1 MRLVHR
7 LQRAWDRVSI
17 YLPLTMM
24 AVLALGTYWLQ
35 RNAPTAAIP
44 AAAQSVKNDIDY
56 FMRQFTI
63 RSFDET
69 GLLKSE
75 VNGLEARHYVDTDFL
90 EIDQPRIRSIGEQNR
105 VTTSTGKL
113 ALSNGDGSEVQLMG
127 NALVVREAAP
137 GPDGK
142 VLPKMT
148 FAGEFLHAFV
158 NEERVKSHKPVLLT
172 RGNDQFTGDSLA
184 YSNVTGIA
192 ELKGRVRA
200 VLVPHTNTNINTGTG
215 TGTGIGIGIGI
226 GTGTGTRSAGK
237 P

>member
-1 MRLVHR
+1 MNLKGKLQLQSAQHW
-7 LQRAWDRVSI
+7 QRAWDRVSI
-17 YLPLTMM
+17 YLPLALM
-24 AVLALGTYWLQ
+24 ALLALGTYWLQ
-35 RNAPTAAIP
+35 RNAPALAAP
-44 AAAQSVKNDIDY
+44 LAAQSAKNDIDY

-63 RSFDET
+63 KSFDET
-69 GLLKSE
+69 GRLKSE

-90 EIDQPRIRSIGEQNR
+90 EIDQPRIRSVGEKYR
-105 VTTSTGKL
+105 VTTSTGKR

-127 NALVVREAAP
+127 NALVVREAAQ
-137 GPDGK
+137 GADGK

-172 RGNDQFTGDSLA
+172 RGDDQFTGDSLT

-200 VLVPHTNTNINTGTG
+200 VLVPRTSLSAGN
-215 TGTGIGIGIGI
+215 
-226 GTGTGTRSAGK
+226 AGK